1 MKDER
6 VIQGIIEKDE
16 TMLTYVIN
24 KYSRLL
30 WSVVQPVLT
39 SVASDQDVEECV
51 ADVFIFL
58 WERPE
63 TYKSDKAK
71 LSSYLSMVARTK
83 AIDRYRKICRKQ
95 EVPLEEEVI
104 ERWSADCVSQP
115 LEFLLDQEQRQRICA
130 LLDSLGEPMREILLR
145 RYFYNQKPKDISV
158 AMDVPIKQVEN
169 SLYGAKR
176 RLRQMLVERKAIS

>member
-6 VIQGIIEKDE
+6 VIQGILKKEE
-16 TMLTYVIN
+16 TMMAYVIH

-39 SVASDQDVEECV
+39 NVASDQDVEECV

-63 TYKSDKAK
+63 SYKPDKAK
-71 LSSYLSMVARTK
+71 LSSYLTIVARTK

-95 EVPLEEEVI
+95 EVPLEEEMI
-104 ERWSADCVSQP
+104 EKWSEDSVSQP
-115 LEFLLDQEQRQRICA
+115 LKLLLEQEQRQKINA
-130 LLDSLGEPMREILLR
+130 LLDLLGEPMREILVR
-145 RYFYNQKPKDISV
+145 RYFYNQKPREISM
-158 AMDVPIKQVEN
+158 AMDMPIKQVEN

-176 RLRQMLVERKAIS
+176 RLRQMLEEGKAIS